1 MNNMKKVR
9 SMIEIK
15 KGRYIFGTAKVGQRG
30 QIVIPK
36 EAREMFDIKPGDLVL
51 IVGDEEKGLAIVKAD
66 VMKKLALEI
75 LAGLKGEEADE

>member
-1 MNNMKKVR
+1 MNNMKKVK

-15 KGRYIFGTAKVGQRG
+15 KGRYIFGTVKVGQRG

-51 IVGDEEKGLAIVKAD
+51 VVGDEEKGLAIVKAD
-66 VMKKLALEI
+66 AMKKLALEI
-75 LAGLKGEEADE
+75 LAGLKGEGPDE

>member
-15 KGRYIFGTAKVGQRG
+15 KGRYIFGTVKVGQRG

-51 IVGDEEKGLAIVKAD
+51 VVGDEEKGLAIVKAD
-66 VMKKLALEI
+66 AMKKLALEI
-75 LAGLKGEEADE
+75 LAGLKGEGPDE